1 MKNEAQTS
9 DEEERI
15 KLVQIDM
22 ANDVT
27 TLCNAIDFFTLAFH
41 SKAESVVRSSGL
53 ANQERIFILS
63 MQRLRLQ
70 LCGLGLCLLDEK
82 SWTDSIYA
90 CLCQVNNNCFCV
102 SRADDCSFYG
112 DCHIGEN
119 ERRWLKEKD
128 KTEPSV
134 VLTDSKKEA

>member
-82 SWTDSIYA
+82 SWTD
-90 CLCQVNNNCFCV
+90 
-102 SRADDCSFYG
+102 DCSFYG